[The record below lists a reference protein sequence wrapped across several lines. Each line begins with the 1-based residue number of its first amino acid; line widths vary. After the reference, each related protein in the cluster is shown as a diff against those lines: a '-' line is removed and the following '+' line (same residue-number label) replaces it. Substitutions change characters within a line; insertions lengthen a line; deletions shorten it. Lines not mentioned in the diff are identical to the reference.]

1 MITSRT
7 ASPAA
12 IRYSAQVGGRSER
25 PLEAALRALTWATVL
40 LASALAVTRL
50 Y

>member
-1 MITSRT
+1 MTM
-7 ASPAA
+7 AA
-12 IRYSAQVGGRSER
+12 GPSVTIDQAFLLA

-50 Y
+50 G